1 MDALDLKY
9 LITYKTILESGSFM
23 NAAHKLNYTQSTITF
38 QMHQLEKELSVKLFE
53 KIGRKMTVT
62 QAGRDF
68 LPYVDAVMHAL
79 EQLEN
84 FGKEST
90 GLTGALRVAVA
101 ETLLTYHMPRVL
113 KTFREKAPFVK
124 LSVKCLNCYDMRGE
138 IMSGTADLCVHYDVG
153 GYGASIVKEDLAEF
167 PLALVSSAHNVSHM
181 PSVTGVGKHIS
192 VVTSDANGVY
202 QRMFE
207 KYLRKNQIVMDDVM
221 NVGSV
226 EAVKA
231 CVSTDVGV
239 AALPRFA
246 VAGDLKVGRLA
257 EIESDFSKSTV
268 SAVCTYHRNKHITP
282 AMALFIRVIKEHF
295 NK

>member
-9 LITYKTILESGSFM
+9 LRTYKTILESGSFM
-23 NAAHKLNYTQSTITF
+23 AAAHKLNYTQSTITF
-38 QMHQLEKELSVKLFE
+38 QMHQLESELSVKLFE

-68 LPYVDAVMHAL
+68 LPYVDAVMRSL

-84 FGKEST
+84 FGKASA
-90 GLTGALRVAVA
+90 GLTGTLRVAVA
-101 ETLLTYHMPRVL
+101 ETLLTYHMPSVL
-113 KTFREKAPFVK
+113 TAFREGAPYVK

-138 IMSGTADLCVHYDVG
+138 IMSGAADLCVHYDVG
-153 GYGASIVKEDLAEF
+153 GYGSSIVKEPLAEF
-167 PLALVSSAHNVSHM
+167 PLALISSAYSAQRAR
-181 PSVTGVGKHIS
+181 SGAQKHVS
-192 VVTSDANGVY
+192 VVTSDSNGVY

-207 KYLRKNQIVMDDVM
+207 RYLRKKQIVMDDVM

-231 CVSTDVGV
+231 CVSTNVGL

-246 VAGDLKVGRLA
+246 VANDLKSGRLA
-257 EIESDFSKSTV
+257 EVKSDFSKSTI

-282 AMALFIRVIKEHF
+282 AMALFIRIIKEHF
-295 NK
+295 NR